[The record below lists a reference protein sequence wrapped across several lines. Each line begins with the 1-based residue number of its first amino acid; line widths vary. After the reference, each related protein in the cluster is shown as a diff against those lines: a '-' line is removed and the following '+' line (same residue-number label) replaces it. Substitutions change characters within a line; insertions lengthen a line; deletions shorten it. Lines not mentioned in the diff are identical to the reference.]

1 MFDLDVICEAL
12 SIIHPDESAN
22 RQIINIDR
30 YFYNCWGFTAYALD
44 WNNQVRWLRQSEMEE
59 LLSICSEPVNEV
71 NGLMVGDIAVF
82 TDEHGLNHTAV
93 LIKTDPQTF
102 IHKNG
107 SAEIYVL
114 TSEEM
119 ENRYRCIYGKIKEFR
134 RSTVVKK
141 TLDLVA

>member
-12 SIIHPDESAN
+12 SIVHPDERTN
-22 RQIINIDR
+22 RQVINTDR
-30 YFYNCWGFTAYALD
+30 YFYNCWGFTAYALG
-44 WNNQVRWLRQSEMEE
+44 WENQVRWIRQSEMEK

-82 TDEHGLNHTAV
+82 KDSLGLCHTAV
-93 LIKTDPQTF
+93 LIKTAPQTF

-107 SAEIYVL
+107 RDEIDVS

-119 ENRYRCIYGKIKEFR
+119 GNCYRCIYGEIKEFR
-134 RSTVVKK
+134 RSKVIKK
-141 TLDLVA
+141 PFDLVA